1 MKTFLLSAW
10 LLLLSTTCALCA
22 VTVTFKVNGLTSF
35 DVPLPNGS
43 SNMSY
48 TIDMSK
54 PHTQAIGD
62 GWIYLYVKPANGTA
76 VRLTLGEFVPASSW
90 NPSGSN
96 DIFSGSYVFGIMPG
110 QLDYKNGVVYAQFE
124 ENTTGI
130 NTKSA
135 DVTARIPVYENI
147 ITAPSK
153 TLFEGA
159 GDPGAITGN
168 LPKGGTGSYTY
179 QWESSTTSSSSGY
192 SNISGATSMSYDP
205 PSFSAPTTTTTTY
218 YRRKATSGGVTANSN
233 VVSIT
238 KSPAPLANNTI
249 SYAGTATFTDSGD
262 PTTISG
268 STPSGGSGSFVYQWQ
283 WANLA
288 NPSGFTDIA
297 GATGQHYDP
306 PAVSITQYFRR
317 KVTSGGSSSF
327 SNVITITI
335 QRAGT
340 TMANPIDL
348 GNFNMCSY
356 YSAMSYNFPEYGYGN
371 EYGNQTDDVFHKFN
385 LTAEAKV
392 SIMNCK
398 QDGVSGTIALLNASG
413 NVVPYSA
420 FLFSCDVGVELVYFL
435 QPGVYY
441 VVSEGNGGFDD
452 TNYLPLAI
460 SAVPIFTTSSD
471 VTIAAGNST
480 TLQAFGTGVTYAWSP
495 ATGLSS
501 TTGASVVASPIVT
514 TTYMVRA
521 ISPNGCDDFK
531 YITVNVTGSPG
542 STFANPLA
550 VNVGGCG
557 YTSPFLDPTGYGND
571 YGGPSEDI
579 YFKFTLASASE
590 VSMWIWTGQNN
601 LHLVLLNSA
610 GTFVDEQYYSWVDSG
625 DDAGTYV
632 LVLTDG
638 TPLKPT
644 LAAGTYYLVVE
655 GSNGNLPF
663 GVVIETPT
671 GYSCRKATQQTKE
684 SLHGGTQPATVASA
698 ETAGT
703 LIEPETEESDATVY
717 PNPVKDL
724 VTLSFKQDG
733 PATVHFMTSSGMSV
747 KQATTEGKSPTINVS
762 DLPTGLYLLKIV
774 QGYSVY
780 RKKLLIEK

>member
-22 VTVTFKVNGLTSF
+22 VTVTFKVNGTTSF

-43 SNMSY
+43 NNISY

-54 PHTQAIGD
+54 PHTQVIGD
-62 GWIYLYVKPANGTA
+62 GWVYLYVKPANGTA
-76 VRLTLGEFVPASSW
+76 VSITSGVFVPSSSW
-90 NPSGSN
+90 NQSGTN
-96 DIFSGSYVFGIMPG
+96 DIFSGSYTFGLMPG
-110 QLDYKNGVVYAQFE
+110 QLNYKNGVVYAQFE

-130 NTKSA
+130 ITKSA

-153 TLFEGA
+153 VVFEGA
-159 GDPGAITGN
+159 GDPGIITGN
-168 LPKGGTGSYTY
+168 LPKGGTGTYTY

-218 YRRKATSGGVTANSN
+218 YRRKATSGVTVNSN

-249 SYAGTATFTDSGD
+249 SYSGTATFTNSGD

-268 STPSGGSGSFVYQWQ
+268 STPTGGSGTFTFQWQ
-283 WANLA
+283 SANLA

-297 GATGQHYDP
+297 GATGQHFDP
-306 PAVSITQYFRR
+306 PTTSITLFFRR
-317 KVTSGGSSSF
+317 KATSGSSSSF
-327 SNVITITI
+327 SNTITITI

-340 TMANPIDL
+340 TMTNPIDL
-348 GNFNMCSY
+348 GNFNMCSS
-356 YSAMSYNFPEYGYGN
+356 YSEMSYNFPEYGYGN
-371 EYGNQTDDVFHKFN
+371 EYGNQTDDIFHKFT

-398 QDGVSGTIALLNASG
+398 QDGVSGNIALLNASG
-413 NVVPYSA
+413 NTVAYNTA
-420 FLFSCDVGVELVYFL
+420 LFSCDVGIELVYFL

-441 VVSEGNGGFDD
+441 VVSEGNGSWAD
-452 TNYLPLAI
+452 TNYMPLAI
-460 SAVPIFTTSSD
+460 FAVPIFSTSSD

-480 TLQAFGTGVTYAWSP
+480 TLQAFGTGVTYTWSP
-495 ATGLSS
+495 ATGLNT

-521 ISPNGCDDFK
+521 SAPGGCSDVK
-531 YITVNVTGSPG
+531 YVTVNVTGSPG
-542 STFANPLA
+542 STFANPLV

-557 YTSPFLDPTGYGND
+557 YNSPFLDPVGYGND
-571 YGGPSEDI
+571 YGSAAEDI

-590 VSMWIWTGQNN
+590 VYMRIWAGENN

-610 GTFVDEQYYSWVDSG
+610 GGFVDEQYYSWVDSG
-625 DDAGTYV
+625 DDAGTYI
-632 LVLTDG
+632 LILTDG

-644 LAAGTYYLVVE
+644 LQAGTYYLVVE
-655 GSNGNLPF
+655 GTSVNVPF
-663 GVVIETPT
+663 GVTIETPA
-671 GYSCRKATQQTKE
+671 GYSCRKAPQQTKE
-684 SLHGGTQPATVASA
+684 SLHGGTQPAATASV
-698 ETAGT
+698 ETT
-703 LIEPETEESDATVY
+703 SVLTESETEVLEATLY

-724 VTLSFKQDG
+724 VTLTFKQDA

-747 KQATTEGKSPTINVS
+747 KQTTTEGISPTINVS
-762 DLPTGLYLLKIV
+762 DLPTGLYLLKII
-774 QGYSVY
+774 QGYTIY